1 MRSLPTKLNFDIC
14 TLCNHS
20 CYFCSNEDTRALKA
34 STSYEDF
41 VRVMDNVTQYMQIS
55 ELGLSAKGEV
65 TLNKDLVSIVR
76 AAKERYGIG
85 YVYIS
90 TNGSLLN
97 EKLLIDVLD
106 AGLDSIKFSINGYD
120 AKSYLHAHKKD
131 DFIKVVE
138 NFNTLLELKANR
150 YKNIKI
156 LISAITD
163 MPIEQFKKKLR
174 GYFKNFDLINDI
186 LHYTITYT
194 SKFEKNG
201 DDESRLRLCPLVF
214 NEVYIDAD
222 CRLALCCKDYF
233 KEFDFGSL
241 LKNDFKEL
249 YFSKPM
255 EEIRLMHQNI
265 AFPKDHTC
273 RKCLLFSPKEIDD

>member
-1 MRSLPTKLNFDIC
+1 MHFSERIVKEHFVFDSSKL
-14 TLCNHS
+14 
-20 CYFCSNEDTRALKA
+20 
-34 STSYEDF
+34 
-41 VRVMDNVTQYMQIS
+41 Q
-55 ELGLSAKGEV
+55 
-65 TLNKDLVSIVR
+65 
-76 AAKERYGIG
+76 
-85 YVYIS
+85 
-90 TNGSLLN
+90 
-97 EKLLIDVLD
+97 
-106 AGLDSIKFSINGYD
+106 DSIRAENSILKRINSSPYWKYKKNFTFSYD
-120 AKSYLHAHKKD
+120 AE
-131 DFIKVVE
+131 I
-138 NFNTLLELKANR
+138 
-150 YKNIKI
+150 
-156 LISAITD
+156 
-163 MPIEQFKKKLR
+163 IEQFKKKLR

-201 DDESRLRLCPLVF
+201 DDESRLRPCPLVF